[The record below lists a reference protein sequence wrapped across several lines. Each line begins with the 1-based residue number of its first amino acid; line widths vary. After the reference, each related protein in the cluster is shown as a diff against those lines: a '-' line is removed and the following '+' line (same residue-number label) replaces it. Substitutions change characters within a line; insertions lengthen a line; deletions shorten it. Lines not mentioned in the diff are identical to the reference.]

1 MFIFTLLLY
10 TPIHSYSIT
19 HSNTDTNLFIHNFY
33 MLVELVGVRIESVI
47 VCAHTELMIVR
58 WVYFI

>member
-1 MFIFTLLLY
+1 
-10 TPIHSYSIT
+10 
-19 HSNTDTNLFIHNFY
+19 